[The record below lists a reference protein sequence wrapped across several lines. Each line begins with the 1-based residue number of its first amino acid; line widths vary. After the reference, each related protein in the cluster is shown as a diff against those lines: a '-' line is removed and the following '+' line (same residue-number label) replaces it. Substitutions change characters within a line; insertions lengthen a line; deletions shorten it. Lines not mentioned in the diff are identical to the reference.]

1 LVVNL
6 LHKPE
11 TKQLN
16 FNSSLIVGTEENR
29 NMTALL
35 KFMLNSQLKQKSSQN
50 SGNINGFTLIELLVG
65 LLLAFLVLTPL
76 LGFMVN
82 ILDTDRK
89 EQAKTTSEQE
99 IQSALDYIA
108 RDLEQAVYIY
118 DAPGLAAI
126 GAQLP
131 PTVAPTT
138 VDGVPVLV
146 FWKRQFIPKAFAIT
160 NDDAFVYSLVAY
172 YLIKDSSCS
181 ATSTW
186 SCAARIGRFQ
196 IKGSVNASNGAEVK
210 PADPGFKRFDLTVN
224 EPTLADKMNLWTKGT
239 GDYTSNVDTLIDF
252 VDQSTTQFTPP
263 SPLCPTGTA
272 VPDYSIVADR
282 FKTHSF
288 YACVD
293 SSKTTAQV
301 FLRGNSLARI
311 RPKTAVPTYSASN
324 SAYFPSANVT
334 VKGRGLLGND

>member
-1 LVVNL
+1 
-6 LHKPE
+6 
-11 TKQLN
+11 
-16 FNSSLIVGTEENR
+16 
-29 NMTALL
+29 
-35 KFMLNSQLKQKSSQN
+35 
-50 SGNINGFTLIELLVG
+50 
-65 LLLAFLVLTPL
+65 
-76 LGFMVN
+76 MVN

-118 DAPGLAAI
+118 DAPGVAAI

-146 FWKRQFIPKAFAIT
+146 FWKRQFIPNAFDMGGST
-160 NDDAFVYSLVAY
+160 FDDAFVYSLVAY
-172 YLIKDSSCS
+172 YLIKDSSCV

-196 IKGSVNASNGAEVK
+196 IKDSVNASNGAEVRA
-210 PADPGFKRFDLTVN
+210 ADPGFKRFDLTLN
-224 EPTLADKMNLWTKGT
+224 KPTLAEKMNLWTKGT
-239 GDYTSNVDTLIDF
+239 SNYTSNVDTLIDF
-252 VDQSTTQFTPP
+252 VDQSTTGGFPTP
-263 SPLCPTGTA
+263 SCPTVTQQVPSYTGTGA
-272 VPDYSIVADR
+272 VAAR
-282 FKTHSF
+282 FQTSSF

-334 VKGRGLLGND
+334 VKGRGLLGDN